1 MSDNNIRK
9 GKHLTVSDRMF
20 IEDALN
26 SQLTLNEIA
35 KRLAKDPTTISK
47 EIKRNRMDC
56 GIRMKKEF
64 VTCENRKGCCKMYIC
79 SESCNHLCQKCK
91 TRNCYRICP
100 DYKPKACIT
109 LNRFPHVCNGCQSC
123 TVCNLRRYQYKAK
136 VADANYKDT
145 LSTARQ
151 GADITPK
158 ELEHL
163 DGLISPLI
171 LRGQSLTHIYQN
183 HKAEIGCTVRTLYN
197 YVDNQMLTIKN
208 IDLPRKV
215 RYKPRKKRRD
225 PELKDQ
231 KYKEG
236 RRFEDFI
243 SYTEEYPEIPIVEM
257 DTVHGGRGG
266 KVLLTMFFR
275 SCSLMI
281 AFIMEECTQ
290 VCVKNTIDSL
300 YEALGEE
307 KFRLL
312 FPLILTDNGSEFKAP
327 GELEYDGNGTART
340 KVCYCDPLASY
351 QKARLEKNHEYIR
364 YVLPKGKSFK
374 DLTQEDVTLMV
385 NHINST
391 ARASRNGCNPYQLAQ
406 MLLDNVLL
414 EKLSLKLIQSDKV
427 LLKPD
432 LLKKVE

>member
-1 MSDNNIRK
+1 MSNSNAKK
-9 GKHLTVSDRMF
+9 GKHLSIVDRMF

-26 SQLTLNEIA
+26 ERLPLIEIA
-35 KRLAKDPTTISK
+35 KRLEKDPTTISK
-47 EIKRNRMDC
+47 EVKRNRTDC
-56 GIRMKKEF
+56 RVRMGKEF
-64 VTCENRKGCCKMYIC
+64 VTCKHRKGCRKMNIC
-79 SESCNHLCQKCK
+79 SEVCSHLCTKCK

-100 DYKPKACIT
+100 DYNPKACST
-109 LNRFPHVCNGCQSC
+109 LNRFPYVCNGCDRNTQCYLS
-123 TVCNLRRYQYKAK
+123 RYQYKAK

-151 GADITPK
+151 GVDITQT
-158 ELEHL
+158 ELKHL
-163 DGLISPLI
+163 DELISPLV
-171 LRGQSLTHIYQN
+171 LRGQSIAHIYEN
-183 HKAEIGCTVRTLYN
+183 HKDEIGCTARTLYN
-197 YVDNQMLTIKN
+197 YVDKQLLTIKN

-215 RYKPRKKRRD
+215 KYKPRKKHGN
-225 PELKDQ
+225 PVLKDQ
-231 KYKEG
+231 RYKKG
-236 RRFEDFI
+236 RCFEDFLA
-243 SYTEEYPEIPIVEM
+243 YTEEHLDCPIIEM
-257 DTVHGGRGG
+257 DTVHGGRSG

-290 VCVKNTIDSL
+290 SCVKNTIDSL

-327 GELEYDGNGTART
+327 DELEYDGNGAART
-340 KVCYCDPLASY
+340 KVYYCDPLASY

-374 DLTQEDVTLMV
+374 DLTQEDVTLMI

-406 MLLDNVLL
+406 MLLDNTLL
-414 EKLSLKLIQSDKV
+414 EKLSLNLIQSDEV
-427 LLKPD
+427 LLKPA
-432 LLKKVE
+432 LLKKIE

>member
-1 MSDNNIRK
+1 MSDNNVRK
-9 GKHLTVSDRMF
+9 GKHLTVADRMF

-26 SQLTLNEIA
+26 EQLPLKEIA
-35 KRLAKDPTTISK
+35 KRLGKDPTTISK
-47 EIKRNRMDC
+47 EVKRNRTDC

-64 VTCENRKGCCKMYIC
+64 VTCEHRKGCRKMHIC
-79 SESCNHLCQKCK
+79 SELCIHLCQKCK

-100 DYKPKACIT
+100 DYKPKACVS
-109 LNRFPHVCNGCQSC
+109 LNRFPYVCNGCESSNSC
-123 TVCNLRRYQYKAK
+123 YLRRYQYKAK
-136 VADANYKDT
+136 VADANYKET

-151 GADITPK
+151 GADITQK

-171 LRGQSLTHIYQN
+171 LRGQSIAHIYQN
-183 HKAEIGCTVRTLYN
+183 HKHEIGCSARTLYN
-197 YVDNQMLTIKN
+197 YVDRQILTIKN

-225 PELKDQ
+225 PGLKDQ

-236 RRFEDFI
+236 RRFEDFCA
-243 SYTEEYPEIPIVEM
+243 YTEEHPEIPIVEM

-266 KVLLTMFFR
+266 KTLLTMFFR

-281 AFIMEECTQ
+281 AFIMESCTQ
-290 VCVKNTIDSL
+290 PCVKIAIDSL
-300 YEALGEE
+300 CEAMGTA
-307 KFRLL
+307 KFQEL

-327 GELEYDGNGTART
+327 NELEYDDNGSPRT
-340 KVCYCDPLASY
+340 KVYYCDPLASY
-351 QKARLEKNHEYIR
+351 QKARLERNHEYIR
-364 YVLPKGKSFK
+364 YVLPKGRSFNN
-374 DLTQEDVTLMV
+374 LTQEDVTLMI

-406 MLLDNVLL
+406 LLLNNILL
-414 EKLSLKLIQSDKV
+414 EKLSLNLIQADKI
-427 LLKPD
+427 LLKPA
-432 LLKKVE
+432 LLKK